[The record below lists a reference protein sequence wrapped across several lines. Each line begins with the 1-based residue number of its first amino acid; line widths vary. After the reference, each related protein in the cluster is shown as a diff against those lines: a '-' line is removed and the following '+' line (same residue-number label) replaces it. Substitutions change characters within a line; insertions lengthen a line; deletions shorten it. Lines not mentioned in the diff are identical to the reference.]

1 MKISNNM
8 KDRIDRLLILEQEN
22 NRMLRSII
30 RYINHIEANASD
42 ENISDFYR
50 NIIANMISERFKR

>member
-1 MKISNNM
+1 MT
-8 KDRIDRLLILEQEN
+8 RAEERYLLETTREN

-50 NIIANMISERFKR
+50 NIMANMISERFKR